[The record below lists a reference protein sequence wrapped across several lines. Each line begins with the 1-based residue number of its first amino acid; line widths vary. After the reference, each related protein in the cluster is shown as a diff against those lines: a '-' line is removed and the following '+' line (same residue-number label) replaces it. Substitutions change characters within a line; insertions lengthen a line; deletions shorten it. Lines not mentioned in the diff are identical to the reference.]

1 MAEGGRAPIENG
13 IGEEGLVTSPVI
25 SPLVRE
31 LNSDQLMKIAEDD
44 VIFQQVLNQMEKH
57 KKCGETCNCGVISP
71 NQGIFAHSTPLRPMP
86 SSSGGTGFSMR
97 HSFLESRKKS
107 PCVGHLEVPNEEALN
122 HKKYLM
128 VIQFLSSF
136 RSMYRQD
143 GHLNENTYVGSW

>member
-57 KKCGETCNCGVISP
+57 KKCGEN
-71 NQGIFAHSTPLRPMP
+71 
-86 SSSGGTGFSMR
+86 
-97 HSFLESRKKS
+97 
-107 PCVGHLEVPNEEALN
+107 
-122 HKKYLM
+122 
-128 VIQFLSSF
+128 
-136 RSMYRQD
+136 
-143 GHLNENTYVGSW
+143 

>member
-57 KKCGETCNCGVISP
+57 KKCGEICNCGVISP
-71 NQGIFAHSTPLRPMP
+71 NQGIFAHSTPLRPLP
-86 SSSGGTGFSMR
+86 GSSGGTGFSMR

-107 PCVGHLEVPNEEALN
+107 PCIGHLEVPNEEALN

-136 RSMYRQD
+136 EKYHQD
-143 GHLNENTYVGSW
+143 DHYMKIVSSII